1 MRRPFGFN
9 FLWDYEIVWKRR
21 AQIPPVDRPERYI
34 VLDDK
39 SLPAVEMQ
47 LSGTIVNL
55 PGHTADSIGLL
66 LEDGRYF
73 AGRCNEWFSEFE

>member
-9 FLWDYEIVWKRR
+9 FLWDYELFGKGEHRF
-21 AQIPPVDRPERYI
+21 PPVDRPERYI

-55 PGHTADSIGLL
+55 PGHTAIRLDCCWKT
-66 LEDGRYF
+66 GRYF
-73 AGRCNEWFSEFE
+73 AGTLQ